1 MYAVRRVSRRHRQQT
16 GRDACCCCAAYAAS
30 QPASCDALRHTLIS
44 QTGLCAA
51 LRNTLI
57 NTETGVQPT
66 DGETDDGA
74 VMLCRWWTSQTSA
87 NSVDT

>member
-1 MYAVRRVSRRHRQQT
+1 MYAVRRVSRQRRQQT

-30 QPASCDALRHTLIS
+30 QPASCDALRNTLIS

-66 DGETDDGA
+66 DGETDDG
-74 VMLCRWWTSQTSA
+74 R
-87 NSVDT
+87 

>member
-1 MYAVRRVSRRHRQQT
+1 MMRVAA
-16 GRDACCCCAAYAAS
+16 ACLRS
-30 QPASCDALRHTLIS
+30 QPASCDALRNTLIS

-66 DGETDDGA
+66 DGETDDG
-74 VMLCRWWTSQTSA
+74 R
-87 NSVDT
+87 